1 MYLEI
6 EMTIYTS
13 AKNSTGLNLL
23 DELIKALN
31 PKADELG
38 LMISFWNQ
46 HGIIAG
52 PRSCNN
58 FLEILYNVH
67 SQEIMR
73 QRESIVEKVRQSH
86 QAVREINTL
95 DCCMIGIPVFDR
107 RKQIGT
113 IVIEYPPIEITEE
126 EALHRLC
133 HKAQLDK
140 ILTEKLADNAC
151 RYRKCE
157 AEHLQ
162 IIFNDLMLEQI
173 YTIEASQAVVSLSSN
188 LATTYEELA
197 LMYRISS
204 SMTVSME
211 PIAFLKD
218 IGQQIR
224 DVMGVENVAAI
235 ITDSS
240 MRLGDNKIVQ
250 VGNNKISDVQL
261 SLLNSEFIA
270 SKLTDKHKTII
281 ENNFA
286 KQTPHNLGIN
296 IKHFIATPLL
306 SNDNV
311 VGMLI
316 GINKVENDFDSSDI
330 KLIRSVAGQTSVFLS
345 NHKMYAELQELLM
358 GVLYS
363 LTESI
368 DAKDPYTCG
377 HSRRVAN
384 MSRRLAQ
391 EIGLSPERV
400 HQIYLSGL
408 LHDVGKIGIPE
419 GILCKQGK
427 LTDEEYENMKRHPA
441 IGAKILRRIRHLQ
454 PILAGVLSHHER
466 LDGRGYPQQLKGKE
480 IPIEGR
486 IICIADS
493 WDAMTSHRTYRRA
506 LDFEKAR
513 SELIRCK
520 GTQFDPELVDIFLSW
535 DIDDM
540 MEELHD
546 KHPVDQNL
554 IDDPI

>member
-1 MYLEI
+1 M
-6 EMTIYTS
+6 S
-13 AKNSTGLNLL
+13 AKNSVEINLL
-23 DELIKALN
+23 DELVKALN

-38 LMISFWNQ
+38 LMISFWNEQ
-46 HGIIAG
+46 GLIAG
-52 PRSCNN
+52 PRSCDQ
-58 FLEILYNVH
+58 FLEMLYDRH
-67 SQEIMR
+67 SREIMN
-73 QRESIVEKVRQSH
+73 QREGIVAKVRQSH
-86 QAVREINTL
+86 KPVREINCL

-107 RKQIGT
+107 RKPIGV
-113 IVIEYPPIEITEE
+113 IVVEYPPIEISEE
-126 EALHRLC
+126 EALCRLC
-133 HKAQLDK
+133 HRAQLDK

-211 PIAFLKD
+211 PIAFLQD
-218 IGQQIR
+218 IGKQIR

-235 ITDSS
+235 ITDPS

-250 VGNNKISDVQL
+250 IGEKDISEVQL
-261 SLLNSEFIA
+261 ALLNSEFVVPN
-270 SKLTDKHKTII
+270 LTEKNRTII
-281 ENNFA
+281 ENEFDQ
-286 KQTPHNLGIN
+286 KTPHNLGID
-296 IKHFIATPLL
+296 IKHFIATPLI
-306 SNDNV
+306 SKDQV

-316 GINKVENDFDSSDI
+316 AINKLEQDFDSSDI

-377 HSRRVAN
+377 HSRRVAT

-391 EIGLSPERV
+391 DLGLSPERV

-419 GILCKQGK
+419 AILCKQGK
-427 LTDEEYENMKRHPA
+427 LTDEEYDNMKRHPA

-466 LDGRGYPQQLKGKE
+466 LDGRGYPQQLKGNE

-506 LDFEKAR
+506 LDFEKAK

-535 DIDDM
+535 DIDEM
-540 MEELHD
+540 MGELHD
-546 KHPVDQNL
+546 KHPGDQNL
-554 IDDPI
+554 IADPI